1 MVLIICCLFHPEK
14 LVSNVSERTVQYFD
28 VLFITKNQ
36 FDFNQI
42 FLSAFVHT
50 LIKKVLFL
58 MAVLCYRFKERM
70 CLGGNY

>member
-1 MVLIICCLFHPEK
+1 MLSFHPEK
-14 LVSNVSERTVQYFD
+14 LVSNVSERTVQYSD

-36 FDFNQI
+36 FGFNQI

-58 MAVLCYRFKERM
+58 MAVLCYRFEERM
-70 CLGGNY
+70 YLGGNY